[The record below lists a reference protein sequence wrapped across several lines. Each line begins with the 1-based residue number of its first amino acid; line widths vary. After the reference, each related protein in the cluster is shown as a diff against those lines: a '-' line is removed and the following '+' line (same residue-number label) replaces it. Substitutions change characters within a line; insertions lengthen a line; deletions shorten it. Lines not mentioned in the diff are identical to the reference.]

1 MKKAKKPPLYK
12 SFGYAFEGIFTCI
25 RNERNIKIH
34 CTVAILV
41 VIAGAVLGIT
51 PTEWC
56 ICLTLFGLVIA
67 LELVNTAIESVVDLV
82 TTERKPLAKTAKDTA
97 AGAVLVAAIMA
108 AIVGLIILCQGLLL
122 YYDDYRVKR
131 YHRYEQRI
139 FLMFFIRSLFRAINF
154 K

>member
-1 MKKAKKPPLYK
+1 MKKAKKPLLYK

-82 TTERKPLAKTAKDTA
+82 TTERKPLAKVAKDTA

-108 AIVGLIILCQGLLL
+108 AIVGLIIFVPRIASLL
-122 YYDDYRVKR
+122 
-131 YHRYEQRI
+131 
-139 FLMFFIRSLFRAINF
+139 
-154 K
+154 

>member
-82 TTERKPLAKTAKDTA
+82 TTEERKPLAKTAKDTA

-108 AIVGLIILCQGLLL
+108 AIVGLIIF
-122 YYDDYRVKR
+122 VP
-131 YHRYEQRI
+131 RI
-139 FLMFFIRSLFRAINF
+139 VSL
-154 K
+154 

>member
-51 PTEWC
+51 PTEW
-56 ICLTLFGLVIA
+56 L
-67 LELVNTAIESVVDLV
+67 
-82 TTERKPLAKTAKDTA
+82 R
-97 AGAVLVAAIMA
+97 
-108 AIVGLIILCQGLLL
+108 
-122 YYDDYRVKR
+122 
-131 YHRYEQRI
+131 
-139 FLMFFIRSLFRAINF
+139 
-154 K
+154 

>member
-1 MKKAKKPPLYK
+1 M
-12 SFGYAFEGIFTCI
+12 
-25 RNERNIKIH
+25 
-34 CTVAILV
+34 
-41 VIAGAVLGIT
+41 IAGVVLGIT

-108 AIVGLIILCQGLLL
+108 AIVGLIIF
-122 YYDDYRVKR
+122 VP
-131 YHRYEQRI
+131 RI
-139 FLMFFIRSLFRAINF
+139 VSL
-154 K
+154 

>member
-97 AGAVLVAAIMA
+97 DNIKDEYIPSAENGYIPGAIQEDARDQMI
-108 AIVGLIILCQGLLL
+108 G
-122 YYDDYRVKR
+122 
-131 YHRYEQRI
+131 
-139 FLMFFIRSLFRAINF
+139 
-154 K
+154 

>member
-1 MKKAKKPPLYK
+1 MKKTKKPPLYK

-34 CTVAILV
+34 CTVAI
-41 VIAGAVLGIT
+41 LGIT

-108 AIVGLIILCQGLLL
+108 AIVGLIIFVPRIASLL
-122 YYDDYRVKR
+122 
-131 YHRYEQRI
+131 
-139 FLMFFIRSLFRAINF
+139 
-154 K
+154 

>member
-56 ICLTLFGLVIA
+56 ICPDAVWIGD
-67 LELVNTAIESVVDLV
+67 S
-82 TTERKPLAKTAKDTA
+82 PG
-97 AGAVLVAAIMA
+97 AGQH
-108 AIVGLIILCQGLLL
+108 C
-122 YYDDYRVKR
+122 D
-131 YHRYEQRI
+131 
-139 FLMFFIRSLFRAINF
+139 
-154 K
+154 

>member
-97 AGAVLVAAIMA
+97 AGAVLVDCFT
-108 AIVGLIILCQGLLL
+108 IITGNGGF
-122 YYDDYRVKR
+122 YHGKTYR
-131 YHRYEQRI
+131 RI
-139 FLMFFIRSLFRAINF
+139 KEDFTCRNRNSGSDC
-154 K
+154 

>member
-67 LELVNTAIESVVDLV
+67 LELVNTAIESVVVLV
-82 TTERKPLAKTAKDTA
+82 SRERKPLAKVAKVTA
-97 AGAVLVAAIMA
+97 AGAVLVAEIMA
-108 AIVGLIILCQGLLL
+108 AIV
-122 YYDDYRVKR
+122 
-131 YHRYEQRI
+131 
-139 FLMFFIRSLFRAINF
+139 
-154 K
+154 

>member
-82 TTERKPLAKTAKDTA
+82 TTERKPLAKVAKDTA
-97 AGAVLVAAIMA
+97 AGAC
-108 AIVGLIILCQGLLL
+108 GSNNGC
-122 YYDDYRVKR
+122 DSWT
-131 YHRYEQRI
+131 YH
-139 FLMFFIRSLFRAINF
+139 FCAKDCFFIMINHE
-154 K
+154 

>member
-34 CTVAILV
+34 AILV

-82 TTERKPLAKTAKDTA
+82 TTERKPLAKVAKDTA

-108 AIVGLIILCQGLLL
+108 AIVGLIIF
-122 YYDDYRVKR
+122 VP
-131 YHRYEQRI
+131 RI
-139 FLMFFIRSLFRAINF
+139 VSL
-154 K
+154 

>member
-82 TTERKPLAKTAKDTA
+82 TTERKPLAKTA
-97 AGAVLVAAIMA
+97 GAVLVAAIMA
-108 AIVGLIILCQGLLL
+108 AIVGLIIF
-122 YYDDYRVKR
+122 VP
-131 YHRYEQRI
+131 RI
-139 FLMFFIRSLFRAINF
+139 VSL
-154 K
+154 

>member
-82 TTERKPLAKTAKDTA
+82 TTERKPLAKVAKDTA
-97 AGAVLVAAIMA
+97 AGAALVAAIMD
-108 AIVGLIILCQGLLL
+108 LLFLCQGLFH
-122 YYDDYRVKR
+122 YNNRKR
-131 YHRYEQRI
+131 RI
-139 FLMFFIRSLFRAINF
+139 LPWKDLQTD
-154 K
+154 

>member
-1 MKKAKKPPLYK
+1 M
-12 SFGYAFEGIFTCI
+12 
-25 RNERNIKIH
+25 
-34 CTVAILV
+34 
-41 VIAGAVLGIT
+41 IAGAVLGIT

-108 AIVGLIILCQGLLL
+108 AIVGLIIFVPRIASIMMIKGVVRLRQSILNN
-122 YYDDYRVKR
+122 RKR
-131 YHRYEQRI
+131 RI
-139 FLMFFIRSLFRAINF
+139 LPWKDLQTD
-154 K
+154 